1 MDTEVED
8 NIFAKIARGEI
19 PVEAIYED
27 EYVIAFRDINPQAPV
42 HALVIP
48 KKPTRNVLTLTP
60 EDREMAGAVLLA
72 CGEVARR
79 LGLEASGVRVVLN
92 AGADGGQTVPYLHA
106 HVLGGRH
113 LNWPPG

>member
-1 MDTEVED
+1 MED
-8 NIFAKIARGEI
+8 NIFAKIARGEV

-27 EYVIAFRDINPQAPV
+27 EHVIAFKDINPQAPV

-48 KKPTRNVLTLTP
+48 KKPILNVLTLTP
-60 EDREMAGAVLLA
+60 EDREAVGALVVA

-79 LGLEASGVRVVLN
+79 LGVAESGVRVVLN
-92 AGADGGQTVPYLHA
+92 AGEDGGQTVPYLHA

-113 LNWPPG
+113 LSWPPG